1 MAWVKCENLVIEDV
15 EDKDE
20 ISSLEGGHSIKS
32 RETRSEGAQGQN
44 PLEPALPLNYFTFW
58 VK

>member
-32 RETRSEGAQGQN
+32 RMTRSEDAQGQN
-44 PLEPALPLNYFTFW
+44 PLEPVLPLEL
-58 VK
+58 VAAVG